1 MDHAW
6 EHLDEVA
13 AEHGFSGVIRIDRSG
28 RTELERAYGMA
39 DRAHRVPNMPQTQFA
54 IASGCKGF
62 TALTVMSLVEA
73 GHVRLD
79 ATARSFL
86 GADLPEV
93 DPRVTLEH
101 LLAHRS
107 GVGDYV
113 DEDEDGEITD
123 YVLEVPVHA
132 LATTEGYLPAL
143 AGRATK
149 FAPGERFS
157 YCNSG
162 FVILALIVERVTG
175 RTFHDV
181 VEELVCRP
189 AGLTDTSYLRS
200 DELPGR
206 AARGYL
212 TVDGLRTNVLH
223 LPVRGSGD
231 GGLYSTLADLHRFWD
246 AVGERPDRLG
256 GDTGA
261 DAAAAQRS
269 PHGAGPLRPRLLAAR
284 VRVGGASGRVRRRG
298 LVPQRPRPVGEA
310 HLDGDLQQQ
319 RRWLARGAPPHR
331 AADPVS

>member
-1 MDHAW
+1 MRLSRQ
-6 EHLDEVA
+6 HLDEIA
-13 AEHGFSGVIRIDRSG
+13 AEHAFSGVLRIDRSG

-39 DRAHRVPNMPQTQFA
+39 DRAHLVPNTLETQFA

-62 TALTVMSLVEA
+62 TALAVMSLVEG

-86 GADLPEV
+86 GAELPEV
-93 DPRVTLEH
+93 DARVTLEQ

-123 YVLEVPVHA
+123 YVLDVPVHTM
-132 LATTEGYLPAL
+132 ATTAGYLPAL

-157 YCNSG
+157 YSNSG
-162 FVILALIVERVTG
+162 FVILALVVERVTG
-175 RTFHDV
+175 GSFSTV

-189 AGLTDTSYLRS
+189 AGLTSTAYLRS
-200 DELPGR
+200 DELPGC

-212 TVDGLRTNVLH
+212 AVDGLRTNVLH

-246 AVGERPDRLG
+246 ALWSGRIVAEATLAQMLLPRSEVPAEQARYGLG
-256 GDTGA
+256 FWL
-261 DAAAAQRS
+261 
-269 PHGAGPLRPRLLAAR
+269 H
-284 VRVGGASGRVRRRG
+284 ASGPAV
-298 LVPQRPRPVGEA
+298 
-310 HLDGDLQQQ
+310 HLDGYDAGVSFRSVHDPSAELTWTVISNSNAGGWPVV
-319 RRWLARGAPPHR
+319 RHLAEQLTQ
-331 AADPVS
+331 

>member
-212 TVDGLRTNVLH
+212 AVDGLRTNVLH

-246 AVGERPDRLG
+246 AVG
-256 GDTGA
+256 
-261 DAAAAQRS
+261 
-269 PHGAGPLRPRLLAAR
+269 
-284 VRVGGASGRVRRRG
+284 SGRIVSEATLAQMLLPRSEVPTEQARYG
-298 LVPQRPRPVGEA
+298 LGFWLHESGSAV
-310 HLDGDLQQQ
+310 HLDGYDAGVSF
-319 RRWLARGAPPHR
+319 RSVH
-331 AADPVS
+331 DPSAKLTWTVISNSNAGGWPVVRHLTEQLTQ